1 MFNIDMEG
9 INTEKT
15 YDIII
20 LGGGPTAIGAAIYA
34 ARFAMDV
41 LIIGKIFGGLIAT
54 THLVENYP
62 GITSTSGQGLM
73 DMFKEH
79 MNSLRIPYISDEI
92 RSVER
97 VNDHFVLHSFFQKFK
112 AKSVVFATGSERRKL
127 GIPGEEEFTGR
138 GVSYC
143 ATCDGPFYKDKI
155 VCVIGGSD
163 SAAKEALFL
172 SQNVKKVYI
181 IYRGEEIRAEP
192 INKKRVEENEKIEII
207 YKTNI
212 TEIKG
217 LEKLINL
224 ILTAVIEVME
234 VEASSL
240 ARLDRYRNELYFSNH
255 VGGSEKIVKSVIF
268 DNGKEFEIDGVFIEV
283 GSNPNSNL
291 AKRVGIKTNEK
302 NEIIINRKS
311 ETNVPGMFAA
321 GDVADAPFKQAI
333 TGVAEGVIAAYSAFD
348 YIKEIDIEY

>member
-9 INTEKT
+9 IDLEKT
-15 YDIII
+15 YDLIV
-20 LGGGPTAIGAAIYA
+20 LGGGPTAIGCAIYA

-41 LIIGKIFGGLIAT
+41 LVIGKIFGGLIAT

-79 MNSLRIPYISDEI
+79 MNSLSIPYITDEI
-92 RSVER
+92 RSIE
-97 VNDHFVLHSFFQKFK
+97 NADDHFILHSFFQKFK
-112 AKSVVFATGSERRKL
+112 AKSVVIATGSERKKL
-127 GIPGEEEFTGR
+127 GIPGEEEFAGR

-143 ATCDGPFYKDKI
+143 ATCDGPFYKDKT

-192 INKKRVEENEKIEII
+192 INKKRVEKNHKIEII

-212 TEIKG
+212 VEIKG
-217 LEKLINL
+217 DN
-224 ILTAVIEVME
+224 T
-234 VEASSL
+234 
-240 ARLDRYRNELYFSNH
+240 
-255 VGGSEKIVKSVIF
+255 VKSVIF
-268 DNGKEFEIDGVFIEV
+268 DNDTEFEVDGVFIEV
-283 GSNPNSNL
+283 GSIPNSDL
-291 AKRVGIKTNEK
+291 AKRIGVKTNEK
-302 NEIIINRKS
+302 DEIIINRKS
-311 ETNVPGMFAA
+311 ETNIPGIFAA

-333 TGVAEGVIAAYSAFD
+333 TGVAEGVVAAYSAFD
-348 YIKEIDIEY
+348 YIKEINIEY